1 MSARLFFLRV
11 ALLLFSCGLT
21 ELGAL
26 AASRA
31 ASNQMAAVE
40 YVVLKRMEK
49 S

>member
-1 MSARLFFLRV
+1 MKMLLLRIL
-11 ALLLFSCGLT
+11 LLLFSCGLT
-21 ELGAL
+21 ELGAI

-31 ASNQMAAVE
+31 ASSQLAAVE